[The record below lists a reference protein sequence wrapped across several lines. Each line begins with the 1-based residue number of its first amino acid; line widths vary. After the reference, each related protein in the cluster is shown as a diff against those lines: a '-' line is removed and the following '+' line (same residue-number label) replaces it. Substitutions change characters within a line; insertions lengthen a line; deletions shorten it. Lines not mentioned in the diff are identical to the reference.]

1 MKAKIAKEYKWS
13 MSHRL
18 PFHKGV
24 CKNIHGHAYKIRVVV
39 TGEVDENG
47 MLIDFFDLDS
57 AVMPIVNQLD
67 HSFLCNETDTEMLE
81 FLSSSSFKYNVIPM
95 TTTAE
100 NVGYYMLQKIA
111 DTLRKHSNL
120 AAVQIRFY
128 ENDDAYAELEMEL

>member
-1 MKAKIAKEYKWS
+1 MMIAKIAKEYKWS

-24 CKNIHGHAYKIRVVV
+24 CKNIHGHAYKIRVIVE
-39 TGEVDENG
+39 GEVDNNG

-67 HSFLCNETDTEMLE
+67 HSFLCNESDAEMLE
-81 FLSSSSFKYNVIPM
+81 FLSGSSFKYNVIPM

-111 DTLRKHSNL
+111 DSLRNHSNL
-120 AAVQIRFY
+120 SKCNR
-128 ENDDAYAELEMEL
+128 